1 MTNGETKVKTPGDE
15 SSTEDVRGDVSDR
28 TLAYGDGTAKQGFFN
43 EPAPVDTVNGA
54 GSSTLK
60 ASPSAS
66 TDTTS
71 IQGMAV
77 TDNVSD
83 SSELFT

>member
-1 MTNGETKVKTPGDE
+1 MRVPPKTLE
-15 SSTEDVRGDVSDR
+15 VMYLTELLLID
-28 TLAYGDGTAKQGFFN
+28 GDGTAKQGFFN